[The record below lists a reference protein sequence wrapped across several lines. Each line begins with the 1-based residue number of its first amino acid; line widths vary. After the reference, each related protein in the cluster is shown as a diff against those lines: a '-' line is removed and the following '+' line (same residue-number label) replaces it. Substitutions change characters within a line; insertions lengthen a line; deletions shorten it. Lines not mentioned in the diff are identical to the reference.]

1 MTILDLV
8 AVDIETTGFDVSD
21 TVTVVGF
28 ALPLGCRVFVHRR
41 DVNVTT
47 SEASDA
53 ESLSSAVGDRVDH
66 HVQVSEH
73 STESALLEAVG
84 EFVATRLAD
93 DDVLLVA
100 YNADTWQGGFDL
112 PFLRTRL
119 ARADLEWPFTSV
131 PYADLLPLI
140 RKRFNTTVAG
150 ESDASLPAA
159 YAALCEG
166 AVNAVDPFEDSAE
179 AVTAFEDNE
188 YADLVVHNVADILRT
203 AALGR
208 VTRRYCAR
216 SDYQM
221 KSLTPTSHEQ

>member
-1 MTILDLV
+1 MTILDFV

-28 ALPLGCRVFVHRR
+28 ALPLGCRVFVHRT
-41 DVNVTT
+41 DVTT
-47 SEASDA
+47 SESSDA
-53 ESLSSAVGDRVDH
+53 QSLSSAVGERVDH
-66 HVQVSEH
+66 HVQVSEY
-73 STESALLEAVG
+73 STESVLLEAVG

-100 YNADTWQGGFDL
+100 YNADTRQGGFDF

-150 ESDASLPAA
+150 ESDASLSAA

-166 AVNAVDPFEDSAE
+166 ALNAVDPFEDSAE
-179 AVTAFEDNE
+179 AVTAFESNE
-188 YADLVVHNVADILRT
+188 YADLVVHNVTDIRRT

-208 VTRRYCAR
+208 VTRRYCGK
-216 SDYQM
+216 SEYQM

>member
-28 ALPLGCRVFVHRR
+28 ALPLGCRVFVHRT
-41 DVNVTT
+41 DVTT

-53 ESLSSAVGDRVDH
+53 QSLSSAVGERVDH

-208 VTRRYCAR
+208 VTRRYCAK
-216 SDYQM
+216 SEYQM
-221 KSLTPTSHEQ
+221 KSLTPTNHEQ